1 MVLWPFSRKS
11 KQRIWAAVSTLGGLL
26 LAAIGLGSELNPIF
40 LGINLVTSI
49 GIIAFIIGLIYLID
63 ILS

>member
-1 MVLWPFSRKS
+1 MVLWPFSKKS
-11 KQRIWAAVSTLGGLL
+11 KQRTWSAVSTLGGILL
-26 LAAIGLGSELNPIF
+26 SAVGLGSKLEPLF

-63 ILS
+63 ILN